1 MPSMKQRGWQRH
13 WLAFI
18 TLLSSTKVQQSFV
31 TVTQI
36 LLCCTKTKREERA
49 ALDAVKL
56 LSLGSIPLVMFV
68 IVNDSVVDS
77 LQSREGP

>member
-1 MPSMKQRGWQRH
+1 M
-13 WLAFI
+13 
-18 TLLSSTKVQQSFV
+18 
-31 TVTQI
+31 TQI